1 MPDVTAAED
10 EARAVATLTVAFSA
24 DPVTRWW
31 LPDAQQY
38 LTYWPRFIEA
48 FAAPALASGT
58 ADAIDDG
65 AGVSLWHPPGVAADE
80 TAMGAIALEAVP
92 AEDREKV
99 FGVLAQTSAFHPE
112 EPHWYLPMIGVDTSR
127 RGRSYGSALLRH
139 GLDRCD
145 RDGAPAYLEASSER
159 SRALYERH
167 GFEVLGV
174 IQGFDSPP
182 TWPMVRKPGGG

>member
-10 EARAVATLTVAFSA
+10 EARAIATLTVAFSA

-31 LPDAQQY
+31 LPGAHQY
-38 LTYWPRFIEA
+38 LTYWPQFVQA
-48 FAAPALASGT
+48 FAGPAVANGT
-58 ADAIDDG
+58 ADSIDDC
-65 AGVSLWHPPGVAADE
+65 AGVSLWLPPGAPADE
-80 TAMGAIALEAVP
+80 AAMGAVALDAVP
-92 AEDREKV
+92 KEDQEKV
-99 FGVLAQTSAFHPE
+99 FGVLAQTSAFHPD

-145 RDGAPAYLEASSER
+145 RDGTAAYLEASSER
-159 SRALYERH
+159 SKSLYERH
-167 GFEVLGV
+167 GFAEIGV

-182 TWPMVRKPGGG
+182 MWPMVRKPGG